1 MSHNENEDDGGG
13 TSPPPAAVD
22 LISDAATKPSTY
34 MPMGALRGG
43 ACADFVGLV
52 SVVSHPLENVIAD
65 FRTHIAPSDNS
76 DSALP

>member
-13 TSPPPAAVD
+13 TSPPPATVD

-34 MPMGALRGG
+34 MPMGALLGG

-52 SVVSHPLENVIAD
+52 SVVSHPLENVVAD

-76 DSALP
+76 GSALP